1 MLRLAFEELHVRRF
15 GRARDGIVA
24 ALLVVGAASTLPAMA
39 ESVFGSGGLRGTQ
52 FGTTFEVPET
62 SSVATLSCSGRAGI
76 YGREKG
82 LRVWVLRQGSM
93 QERNNPLRPLSR
105 ERIMVLEVVANGR
118 LATAFGP
125 DAANLT
131 GGGAAPELERLNSPI
146 RWSPPGDQF
155 PDTIRVIS
163 ADGSPVIG
171 PLPFR
176 ECGEAPRAAPA
187 RVARPA
193 ASASNGGGGTYTPP
207 VTLPQGAIPER
218 P

>member
-1 MLRLAFEELHVRRF
+1 MQRF
-15 GRARDGIVA
+15 GRVQAGIVTA
-24 ALLVVGAASTLPAMA
+24 SLIAGAAAILPAK
-39 ESVFGSGGLRGTQ
+39 SQSLFDSGGGLRGTQ
-52 FGTTFEVPET
+52 SGTTFEVPET
-62 SSVATLSCSGRAGI
+62 SSVATLSCSGRAGL

-82 LRVWVLRQGSM
+82 LKVWVLRQGSM
-93 QERNNPLRPLSR
+93 QERSNPLRPLSR
-105 ERIMVLEVVANGR
+105 DRILVLEVVANGR

-176 ECGEAPRAAPA
+176 ECSDAPKAAPA

-193 ASASNGGGGTYTPP
+193 ASASNAGSGTYAPA
-207 VTLPQGAIPER
+207 VALPQGAIPDK